1 MINARRVTVRH
12 RRTTAVDSLCLDLP
26 RGVHG
31 LLGPN
36 GSGKS
41 SLLAVLATATRPAEG
56 ELRLLDRDP
65 GRPAERR
72 EIRRRLGYLPQ
83 KCEMFRG
90 FTVRECV
97 SYAAWLKDMPGR
109 GGATAV
115 ERAVESA
122 GLSARIDKKY
132 RSLSGGMQRRV
143 GIAQALV
150 NRPELLLLD
159 EPTNGLDPE
168 QREQLHLLLR
178 ELSAT
183 TTVVMATHLMEDV
196 EGCCDSVVVLKNARK
211 RFAGSLDE
219 LRSAGGYARVIADD
233 PDSRM

>member
-1 MINARRVTVRH
+1 M
-12 RRTTAVDSLCLDLP
+12 
-26 RGVHG
+26 
-31 LLGPN
+31 
-36 GSGKS
+36 
-41 SLLAVLATATRPAEG
+41 LATATGAAEG

-97 SYAAWLKDMPGR
+97 GYAAWLKDMPR
-109 GGATAV
+109 RTGARAVEHAV
-115 ERAVESA
+115 ERV
-122 GLSARIDKKY
+122 GLSERIDKKY

-168 QREQLHLLLR
+168 QREQLHRLLR
-178 ELSAT
+178 DLSAT
-183 TTVVMATHLMEDV
+183 ATVVMATHLMEDV
-196 EGCCDSVVVLKNARK
+196 EGCCNSVVVLKGARK
-211 RFAGSLDE
+211 VFAGAPDE
-219 LRSAGGYARVIADD
+219 LRSAGGYTRVIADA
-233 PDSRM
+233 PDDRP